1 MWIDALTAL
10 AVNKRIPKKM
20 NRMIQSLEMLLYKT
34 RQHNPSNEEALREL
48 DVLTISPRTTP
59 TAPRWDVTR
68 QVFRAFFSMDNY
80 YPSLVDKTSA
90 WKTRYADVIFKM
102 IILVFFHLEQ
112 VLQVFFWL
120 KNDNHDQKKTIMHR
134 LFRRKIQ
141 RDFLLQK
148 INIQYCLDEFIP
160 SDVVPILM
168 NDITYNPR
176 DKELKKK
183 KERQGSELIYKQNMV
198 YLEKELAVFDKG
210 QSFLSFLFRQQKKH
224 LFLVDVQNICR
235 VSLHIKDNKKINEF
249 IKRPVIDRYLIN
261 LLFQK
266 DEKNR
271 YLSYIPSSYW
281 VLVNKGDVQMN
292 PASREFTILS
302 HEKGTDPNILHIRIA
317 CFDPITEMD
326 SFFTMGGDEMDDIF
340 IVKVI
345 SDLHSYSQRKRSGR
359 LGFDGIHVL
368 SHDLYSNFTG
378 YMSLTK
384 WSILHHPSPLG
395 KKERNTSKNIINLT
409 STPTT
414 TTTGRSLLSRELLR
428 GQGRG

>member
-1 MWIDALTAL
+1 
-10 AVNKRIPKKM
+10 
-20 NRMIQSLEMLLYKT
+20 
-34 RQHNPSNEEALREL
+34 
-48 DVLTISPRTTP
+48 
-59 TAPRWDVTR
+59 
-68 QVFRAFFSMDNY
+68 
-80 YPSLVDKTSA
+80 VDKTSA